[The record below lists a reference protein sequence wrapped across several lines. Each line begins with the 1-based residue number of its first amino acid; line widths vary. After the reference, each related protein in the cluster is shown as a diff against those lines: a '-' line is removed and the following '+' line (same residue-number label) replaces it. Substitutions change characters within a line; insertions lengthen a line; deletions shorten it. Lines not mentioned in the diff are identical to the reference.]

1 MNINEE
7 IKNYMRQIDEMG
19 YKDRL
24 NLNSKQ
30 TASIIGVSAS
40 SIETWRKQGIGIDFV
55 EIGGRILYPKLKI
68 AEFQANRK
76 IRTAWVNKGKIC
88 LKRKNIIG

>member
-55 EIGGRILYPKLKI
+55 EIGGRILYPKLQI
-68 AEFQANRK
+68 AELQANRK
-76 IRTAWVNKGKIC
+76 IRTAWVNN
-88 LKRKNIIG
+88 KRVINKPLSK